1 MAGNRFRF
9 VDYTHNRF
17 LEKSNATAFAAEEI
31 IATPDKHLL
40 TQSEIFDVEGGYLGL
55 AV

>member
-9 VDYTHNRF
+9 IDYWHFSHVTCD
-17 LEKSNATAFAAEEI
+17 NATARAADEI
-31 IATPDKHLL
+31 INEPEKHLL
-40 TQSEIFDVEGGYLGL
+40 TQSELFWAEGGPIGL